1 MSERQ
6 MGITIVEALLVI
18 GTFGI
23 CAGVWVTL
31 KVIIDQHKLQ
41 NEKQVMRGVRDSGSI
56 SAKENN

>member
-1 MSERQ
+1 